1 MQTEPIARDLILLG
15 GGHSHV
21 LVLRMLG
28 MKSIP
33 GLQVTL
39 ISPDVLTPYSGML
52 PGFVAGHYSEADI
65 HIDLVPLC
73 KFAGARF
80 IKAAAYDIDP
90 ISQLVKCHG
99 RADFKYDLLSID
111 IGISPAVSDVP
122 GAAEHTIAVKP
133 IAMFLNQW
141 RDFLG
146 RCEKNQVRKVAVVGG
161 GAGGVELCLGIA
173 HRLKTMGLLN
183 TETNFELNLLVDG
196 PNVLPG
202 YDDRARERIVSQ
214 FESKRVKLHT
224 GCRVEAISENGEGK
238 KLLQMRSD
246 DQLEVDEIFWVTSA
260 AGQSWLANTGLLMSE
275 RGFIAVEPTLQVKN
289 HANIFAV
296 GDIADVTKFP
306 RPKAGVFAV
315 RQGPP
320 LFDNIKRALMGQA
333 LKAFEPQATFLSL
346 LATGDKYAV
355 ASKHGWSTEGRL
367 VWRWKDWI
375 DRSFMAKFASL
386 PVMKKPTPKGLLA
399 EFDEQMQ
406 CGGCGS
412 KVSAD
417 LLAEVLEELNIDT
430 SSLDDAAIFEVPKD
444 KVMLHTVDAFK
455 SFVDD
460 PYLFAQIAVNHSLSD
475 IYAMLGKPVTAL
487 AILTLPYAKPEQSRA
502 LLTQVMAGIISRL
515 NEEGVK
521 LIGGHTSEGAEL
533 SIGFAVNGI
542 IDKPVNE
549 SSLLDNTET
558 EGGSK
563 KAQAPGLKRGA
574 KVGDILVLTKP
585 IGTGTLFAADMQY
598 KAKGQWIQSAIDM
611 MLTSNKAA
619 ADILCNANACT
630 DVTGFGLAGHLMEML
645 KADQLEAEITLDQLP
660 LLDGA
665 LATINTLGIRS
676 TLHEANQRSVSLVEG
691 NIEHPAFPLLFDP
704 QTAGGLLAAVNAEE
718 AEELLLQLR
727 ASSCSTAAI
736 IGRIT
741 SQGVTSAERGGTA
754 KIVAS

>member
-1 MQTEPIARDLILLG
+1 
-15 GGHSHV
+15 
-21 LVLRMLG
+21 
-28 MKSIP
+28 
-33 GLQVTL
+33 
-39 ISPDVLTPYSGML
+39 
-52 PGFVAGHYSEADI
+52 
-65 HIDLVPLC
+65 
-73 KFAGARF
+73 
-80 IKAAAYDIDP
+80 
-90 ISQLVKCHG
+90 
-99 RADFKYDLLSID
+99 
-111 IGISPAVSDVP
+111 
-122 GAAEHTIAVKP
+122 
-133 IAMFLNQW
+133 
-141 RDFLG
+141 
-146 RCEKNQVRKVAVVGG
+146 
-161 GAGGVELCLGIA
+161 
-173 HRLKTMGLLN
+173 
-183 TETNFELNLLVDG
+183 
-196 PNVLPG
+196 
-202 YDDRARERIVSQ
+202 
-214 FESKRVKLHT
+214 
-224 GCRVEAISENGEGK
+224 
-238 KLLQMRSD
+238 
-246 DQLEVDEIFWVTSA
+246 
-260 AGQSWLANTGLLMSE
+260 
-275 RGFIAVEPTLQVKN
+275 
-289 HANIFAV
+289 V
-296 GDIADVTKFP
+296 GDIADVTKYP

-320 LFDNIKRALMGQA
+320 LFGNIKRALMGQA

-375 DRSFMAKFASL
+375 DRSFMEKFLSL

-515 NEEGVK
+515 NDEGVK

-533 SIGFAVNGI
+533 SIGFAVNGV
-542 IDKPVNE
+542 IDKPRTD
-549 SSLLDNTET
+549 SET
-558 EGGSK
+558 EDGAQ
-563 KAQAPGLKRGA
+563 KAQAPALKRGA
-574 KVGDILVLTKP
+574 KVGDVLILTKP

-598 KAKGQWIQSAIDM
+598 KAKGQWVQSAIDM

-665 LATINTLGIRS
+665 LTTINTLGIRS

-704 QTAGGLLAAVNAEE
+704 QTAGGLLAAVSAEE

-727 ASSCSTAAI
+727 ASSCSVAAI

-741 SQGVTSAERGGTA
+741 AQGVVLPGASAFA
-754 KIVAS
+754 KIFAS